1 MDLGTSFHISTLNI
15 SPLLFLSF
23 FFFLQQYN
31 VPWPPLFMN
40 IYDVGTPP
48 SFAITNRAAVKVLAV
63 VPLSI
68 GAWFCWLESGE
79 IVEATFSDLQK
90 QQVHMAKPDLCG
102 VN

>member
-1 MDLGTSFHISTLNI
+1 
-15 SPLLFLSF
+15 
-23 FFFLQQYN
+23 
-31 VPWPPLFMN
+31 MN
-40 IYDVGTPP
+40 IYDVGTPA

-68 GAWFCWLESGE
+68 GAWFCGLESGE

-102 VN
+102 VNLRIGRLGGRSGPYSFG